1 MALVDLHYAYVTLGD
16 SRKKTT
22 TFRARVSAAD
32 ATAYFG
38 AATQILKDGTPVG
51 QLLLS
56 IEDMSAGTL
65 ISKGV
70 VLDTIDDAAVFPDP
84 DDNVYNFDKLM
95 IHYQAG
101 IRNYHLSIPARD
113 DAAYTVAS
121 DGVTVLLDDDQQVID
136 LVSRFNA
143 TVLPPYP
150 ATAPASVYL
159 IEVSS

>member
-1 MALVDLHYAYVTLGD
+1 MALVDLHYAYVTIGD
-16 SRKKTT
+16 SRKKSSTVR
-22 TFRARVSAAD
+22 FRVSAAD

-38 AATQILKDGTPVG
+38 SATQILKDGTPVG

-56 IEDMSAGTL
+56 IEDMTAGTML
-65 ISKGV
+65 SKGV
-70 VLDTIDDAAVFPDP
+70 MLETIDDAAVFPAP
-84 DDNVYNFDKLM
+84 DDNVYGFDKLM
-95 IHYQAG
+95 VHYSAG
-101 IRNYHLSIPARD
+101 IRNYHLTIPARD

-143 TVLPPYP
+143 TVLPPFP
-150 ATAPASVYL
+150 ATADASVYL